1 MATDTQPAN
10 GRNETLEGW
19 TEKKRI
25 LVVLA
30 HPDDPE
36 FFCGASIARWVAA
49 GHEVHYCLL
58 TSGERGVG
66 ELDLPAEQLKQ
77 MRQQEERAAAAVLG
91 VKSVCFLELPDGY
104 LMPTLEARKQ
114 VVRAIRQVRPD
125 VVVTSDPTNYFPRVN
140 YINHPDHRLAGEIV
154 LGAVFPAAGNRS
166 FFPELIQ
173 EDGLP
178 PAPVREI
185 WVTLTHQPDVLIDV
199 TEFWEKKITALSQ
212 HKSQVPDPA
221 ALRERQ
227 LSRRT
232 PGSTVENPRFE
243 EGFRRIVLS

>member
-1 MATDTQPAN
+1 MATGTEPAS
-10 GRNETLEGW
+10 GQIEPVEGW
-19 TEKKRI
+19 NEKMRI

-36 FFCGASIARWVAA
+36 FFCGASIARWVEA

-66 ELDLPAEQLKQ
+66 ERDLPAGELKRA
-77 MRQQEERAAAAVLG
+77 RQEEERAAAAVLG
-91 VKSVCFLELPDGY
+91 VRSVSFLDLPDGY
-104 LMPTLEARKQ
+104 LMPSLEARKQ
-114 VVRAIRQVRPD
+114 VVRAIRKVQPD
-125 VVVTSDPTNYFPRVN
+125 VIVTSDPTNYFPRVN

-166 FFPELIQ
+166 FFPELIA
-173 EDGLP
+173 EEGLM
-178 PAPVREI
+178 PVPVKEI

-199 TEFWEKKITALSQ
+199 TGYWEKKLQALYQ

-227 LSRRT
+227 LSRRV
-232 PGSTVENPRFE
+232 PGSSAENPRFE
-243 EGFRRIVLS
+243 EGFRRIILS